1 MSVAFAQV
9 PQRSPRFVR
18 WFFVLS
24 VVSTVVILWASNVFL
39 TARFT
44 ETLRNQAVLR
54 AALYSGNIKS
64 VLQKHSVVPLLMS
77 QDPTLSAALQSNV
90 FTNTSQRLISFSEE
104 IGAASVFLLD
114 LDGRVVAGSDRRT
127 IGESL
132 KEEAYF
138 VRALR
143 DSGTVFS
150 ATSPDDTAYRFYFAQ
165 KVEYG
170 PAALGVIVVEV
181 DLRKQE
187 ELWRNIG
194 LQVALT
200 DSQGEVLLAS
210 EVLWRRQT
218 LQEILIETNLPT
230 TSQRVWGAFQPAP
243 TSDFVYISGERLF
256 ASEAA
261 VGFRG
266 WKVNYFASTQ
276 NVAARV
282 NAILA
287 LEIMALALFAALVI
301 FVLSRRTAQ
310 ESVRVIRE
318 STELRSLNARLSS
331 EVEQR
336 QMAEQNL
343 QSAEQNLEQA
353 SKLAALGQMS
363 AAVSH
368 ELNQPLAAMRT
379 YIAGAKL
386 LLSRNRID
394 EAKTSFQR
402 IDDLIGRMAAITKQ
416 LKSYARKSGDNPKRI
431 DMRDCVSAAFGM
443 MSPQLGRRE
452 VTITQNIPDEPMYVI
467 SDALR
472 VEQIIINLLRNALDA
487 VADVTEPRISVT
499 LSAES
504 DVCLRI
510 QDNGHGFEDPKALFE
525 PFYTT
530 KKPGEGVGLGLAI
543 SAGIATEMGG
553 RLIAQNATPLGAIFE
568 LHLPKAGQLK
578 KAAE

>member
-1 MSVAFAQV
+1 
-9 PQRSPRFVR
+9 VR
-18 WFFVLS
+18 WFIGLS
-24 VVSTVVILWASNVFL
+24 VVIIVTILWASNGYL

-54 AALYSGNIKS
+54 AALYAGNIKS
-64 VLQKHSVVPLLMS
+64 VLQKHSVVPLLLS
-77 QDPTLSAALQSNV
+77 QDPVLSTALQTES
-90 FTNTSQRLISFSEE
+90 FSTTSQRLISFSDE

-114 LDGRVVAGSDRRT
+114 LSGRVVAGSDRRT
-127 IGESL
+127 IGAFL
-132 KEEAYF
+132 KEEEFF

-143 DSGTVFS
+143 DNGTVFS
-150 ATSPDDTAYRFYFAQ
+150 ATSRDETAYRFYFAQ
-165 KVEYG
+165 KVESG
-170 PAALGVIVVEV
+170 LDVLGVIVVEV

-187 ELWRNIG
+187 ELWRDIG

-200 DSQGEVLLAS
+200 DSVGDVLLAS
-210 EVLWRRQT
+210 DVFWRRQT
-218 LQEILIETNLPT
+218 LQSILEETGLPS
-230 TSQRVWGAFQPAP
+230 TSQRVFGVFQQTPA
-243 TSDFVYISGERLF
+243 SDFVYINGERLF

-266 WKVNYFASTQ
+266 WKVNYYASTQ

-287 LEIMALALFAALVI
+287 LEVMVLALLVALMF
-301 FVLSRRTAQ
+301 FVLSRRTAM
-310 ESVRVIRE
+310 ESIKVIRE
-318 STELRSLNARLSS
+318 SAELRSLNARLSS

-336 QMAEQNL
+336 QAAEKNL

-379 YIAGAKL
+379 YLAGAKL
-386 LLSRNRID
+386 LLSRNRIE
-394 EAKTSFQR
+394 EASTSFQR
-402 IDDLIGRMAAITKQ
+402 IDDLIGRMGAITKQ
-416 LKSYARKSGDNPKRI
+416 LKSYARKSGDDPKKI
-431 DMRDCVSAAFGM
+431 DLRDCVEAAFGM

-452 VTITQNIPDEPMYVI
+452 VTITQDIPDVPVYVI

-487 VADVTEPRISVT
+487 VKDVTEPRISVT
-499 LSAES
+499 LSADS

-510 QDNGHGFEDPKALFE
+510 QDNGHGFDDPEALFE

-530 KKPGEGVGLGLAI
+530 KEPGEGVGLGLAI

-553 RLIAQNATPLGAIFE
+553 RLIARNATPLGAIFE
-568 LHLPKAGQLK
+568 LHLPNAGK
-578 KAAE
+578 ITEAAE

>member
-1 MSVAFAQV
+1 M
-9 PQRSPRFVR
+9 R
-18 WFFVLS
+18 WFIGLS
-24 VVSTVVILWASNVFL
+24 VIIVVVILWASNSYL

-64 VLQKHSVVPLLMS
+64 VLQKHSVVPLLLS
-77 QDPTLSAALQSNV
+77 QDPILSAALQAENFS
-90 FTNTSQRLISFSEE
+90 TTSQRLISFSDE

-114 LDGRVVAGSDRRT
+114 LNGRVVAGSDRRT
-127 IGESL
+127 IGEFL
-132 KEEAYF
+132 KDEEF
-138 VRALR
+138 FIRALR
-143 DSGTVFS
+143 DTGTVFS
-150 ATSPDDTAYRFYFAQ
+150 ATSRDETAYRFYFAQ
-165 KVEYG
+165 KVESG
-170 PAALGVIVVEV
+170 ADTLGVIVVEV

-200 DSQGEVLLAS
+200 DSVGEILLAS
-210 EVLWRRQT
+210 DVFWRRQT
-218 LQEILIETNLPT
+218 LQDILAETSLPSR
-230 TSQRVWGAFQPAP
+230 SQRVFDVFQQTP
-243 TSDFVYISGERLF
+243 TSDFVYINGQRLF

-266 WKVNYFASTQ
+266 WKVNYYASTQ

-287 LEIMALALFAALVI
+287 LEVMALALLVALMF
-301 FVLSRRTAQ
+301 FVLSRRTAM
-310 ESVRVIRE
+310 ESIKVIRE
-318 STELRSLNARLSS
+318 SAELRSLNARLSS

-336 QMAEQNL
+336 QAAEKNL

-379 YIAGAKL
+379 YLAGAKL
-386 LLSRNRID
+386 LLSRNRIE
-394 EAKTSFQR
+394 EASTSFQR
-402 IDDLIGRMAAITKQ
+402 IDDLIERMGAITKQ
-416 LKSYARKSGDNPKRI
+416 LKSYARKSGDDPKKI
-431 DMRDCVSAAFGM
+431 DLRNCVEAAFGM

-452 VTITQNIPDEPMYVI
+452 VTITQDIPDKPVYVV

-487 VADVTEPRISVT
+487 VKDVTEPRISVT
-499 LSAES
+499 LSADF

-510 QDNGHGFEDPKALFE
+510 QDNGHGFDDPEALFE

-530 KKPGEGVGLGLAI
+530 KEPGEGVGLGLAI

-553 RLIAQNATPLGAIFE
+553 RLIARNATPLGAIFE
-568 LHLPKAGQLK
+568 LHLPNAGK
-578 KAAE
+578 IKEATE

>member
-1 MSVAFAQV
+1 M
-9 PQRSPRFVR
+9 R
-18 WFFVLS
+18 WFIGLS
-24 VVSTVVILWASNVFL
+24 VVIIVTILWASNGYL

-54 AALYSGNIKS
+54 AALYAGNIKS
-64 VLQKHSVVPLLMS
+64 VLQKHSVVPLLLS
-77 QDPTLSAALQSNV
+77 QDPVLSTALQTES
-90 FTNTSQRLISFSEE
+90 FSTTSQRLISFSDE

-114 LDGRVVAGSDRRT
+114 LSGRVVAGSDRRT
-127 IGESL
+127 IGAFL
-132 KEEAYF
+132 KEEEFF

-143 DSGTVFS
+143 DNGTVFS
-150 ATSPDDTAYRFYFAQ
+150 ATSRDETAYRFYFAQ
-165 KVEYG
+165 KVESG
-170 PAALGVIVVEV
+170 LDVLGVIVVEV

-187 ELWRNIG
+187 ELWRDIG

-200 DSQGEVLLAS
+200 DSVGDVLLAS
-210 EVLWRRQT
+210 DVFWRRQT
-218 LQEILIETNLPT
+218 LQSILEETGLPS
-230 TSQRVWGAFQPAP
+230 TSQRVFGVFQQTPA
-243 TSDFVYISGERLF
+243 SDFVYINGERLF

-266 WKVNYFASTQ
+266 WKVNYYASTQ

-287 LEIMALALFAALVI
+287 LEVMVLALLVALMF
-301 FVLSRRTAQ
+301 FVLSRRTAM
-310 ESVRVIRE
+310 ESIKVIRE
-318 STELRSLNARLSS
+318 SAELRSLNARLSS

-336 QMAEQNL
+336 QAAEKNL

-379 YIAGAKL
+379 YLAGAKL
-386 LLSRNRID
+386 LLSRNRIE
-394 EAKTSFQR
+394 EASTSFQR
-402 IDDLIGRMAAITKQ
+402 IDDLIGRMGAITKQ
-416 LKSYARKSGDNPKRI
+416 LKSYARKSGDDPKKI
-431 DMRDCVSAAFGM
+431 DLRDCVEAAFGM

-452 VTITQNIPDEPMYVI
+452 VTITQDIPDVPVYVI

-487 VADVTEPRISVT
+487 VKDVTEPRISVT
-499 LSAES
+499 LSADS

-510 QDNGHGFEDPKALFE
+510 QDNGHGFDDPEALFE

-530 KKPGEGVGLGLAI
+530 KEPGEGVGLGLAI

-553 RLIAQNATPLGAIFE
+553 RLIARNATPLGAIFE
-568 LHLPKAGQLK
+568 LHLPNAGK
-578 KAAE
+578 ITEAAE

>member
-1 MSVAFAQV
+1 MTIALEHH
-9 PQRSPRFVR
+9 PIRSGRFVR
-18 WFFVLS
+18 WFIGLS
-24 VVSTVVILWASNVFL
+24 VIIVVVILWASNSYL

-64 VLQKHSVVPLLMS
+64 VLQKHSVVPLLLS
-77 QDPTLSAALQSNV
+77 QDPILSAALQAES
-90 FTNTSQRLISFSEE
+90 FSTTSQRLISFSEE

-114 LDGRVVAGSDRRT
+114 LNGRVVAGSDRRT
-127 IGESL
+127 IGEFL
-132 KEEAYF
+132 KDEEFF

-143 DSGTVFS
+143 DTGTVFS
-150 ATSPDDTAYRFYFAQ
+150 ATSRDETAYRFYFAQ
-165 KVEYG
+165 KVESG
-170 PAALGVIVVEV
+170 PDALGVIVVEV

-200 DSQGEVLLAS
+200 DSVGEILLAS
-210 EVLWRRQT
+210 DVFWRRQT
-218 LQEILIETNLPT
+218 LQDILEETSQPSR
-230 TSQRVWGAFQPAP
+230 SQRVFDVFQQTP
-243 TSDFVYISGERLF
+243 TSDFVYINGERLL
-256 ASEAA
+256 ASEAV

-266 WKVNYFASTQ
+266 WKVNYYASTQ

-287 LEIMALALFAALVI
+287 LEVMALALLVALMF
-301 FVLSRRTAQ
+301 FVLSRRTAM
-310 ESVRVIRE
+310 ESIKVIRE
-318 STELRSLNARLSS
+318 SAELRSLNARLSS
-331 EVEQR
+331 EVAQR
-336 QMAEQNL
+336 QAAEKNL

-379 YIAGAKL
+379 YLAGAKL
-386 LLSRNRID
+386 LLSRNRIE
-394 EAKTSFQR
+394 EASTSFQR
-402 IDDLIGRMAAITKQ
+402 IDDLIGRMGAITKQ
-416 LKSYARKSGDNPKRI
+416 LKSYARKSGDDPKKI
-431 DMRDCVSAAFGM
+431 DLRNCVEAAFGM

-452 VTITQNIPDEPMYVI
+452 VTITQDIPDTPVYVV

-487 VADVTEPRISVT
+487 VKDVTEPRISVT
-499 LSAES
+499 LSADF

-510 QDNGHGFEDPKALFE
+510 QDNGHGFDDPEALFE

-530 KKPGEGVGLGLAI
+530 KEPGEGVGLGLAI

-553 RLIAQNATPLGAIFE
+553 RLIARNATPLGAIFE
-568 LHLPKAGQLK
+568 LHLPNADKIK
-578 KAAE
+578 EAAE

>member
-1 MSVAFAQV
+1 M
-9 PQRSPRFVR
+9 
-18 WFFVLS
+18 LS
-24 VVSTVVILWASNVFL
+24 IIIVLWASNEYL
-39 TARFT
+39 TSRFS
-44 ETLRNQAVLR
+44 ENLRSQAVLR

-64 VLQKHSVVPLLMS
+64 VLQKHSVVPLILS
-77 QDPTLSAALQSNV
+77 QDPTLSVALETGNYTS
-90 FTNTSQRLISFSEE
+90 TSQRLIAFSEE
-104 IGAASVFLLD
+104 IGAASLFLLN
-114 LDGRVVAGSDRRT
+114 LEGRVVAGSDRRT
-127 IGESL
+127 LGEFFN
-132 KEEAYF
+132 EQAFF

-143 DSGTVFS
+143 ESGTVFD
-150 ATSPDDTAYRFYFAQ
+150 ATSPDKTAYRFYFAQ
-165 KVEYG
+165 KIES
-170 PAALGVIVVEV
+170 ATESLGVIVIEV

-187 ELWRNIG
+187 EFWRNIG

-200 DSQGEVLLAS
+200 NSRGEILLAS
-210 EVLWRRQT
+210 EILWRRQN
-218 LQEILIETNLPT
+218 LQTILDDTGLPST
-230 TSQRVWGAFQPAP
+230 TRRVLGVLQATPS
-243 TSDFVYISGERLF
+243 SDFVYISGTRLF

-266 WKVNYFASTQ
+266 WKINFFASTE

-287 LEIMALALFAALVI
+287 LEIMALAVFAALVL
-301 FVLSRRTAQ
+301 FFLSRRTAR
-310 ESVRVIRE
+310 ESLLVIRE

-336 QMAEQNL
+336 QRAEKNL

-379 YIAGAKL
+379 YLAGAKL
-386 LLSRNRID
+386 LLTRNRIE
-394 EAKTSFQR
+394 EATVSFQR
-402 IDDLIGRMAAITKQ
+402 IDDLIGRMGAITKQ
-416 LKSYARKSGDNPKRI
+416 LKSYARKSGDDPQKI
-431 DMRDCVSAAFGM
+431 DLRNCVSAAFGM
-443 MSPQLGRRE
+443 MSPQLGRME
-452 VTITQNIPDEPMYVI
+452 VTIKQNIQDEPAYVI

-487 VADVTEPRISVT
+487 AQEVTEPRITVT
-499 LSAES
+499 LSTDD

-510 QDNGHGFEDPKALFE
+510 QDNGHGFDDPESLFE

-568 LHLPKAGQLK
+568 LHLPKADQIK
-578 KAAE
+578 EAAE

>member
-1 MSVAFAQV
+1 
-9 PQRSPRFVR
+9 VR
-18 WFFVLS
+18 WFIGLS
-24 VVSTVVILWASNVFL
+24 VVMIVAILWVSNGYL

-64 VLQKHSVVPLLMS
+64 VLQKHSVVPLLLS
-77 QDPTLSAALQSNV
+77 RDPILSAALRAES
-90 FTNTSQRLISFSEE
+90 FSTTSQRLISFSEE

-114 LDGRVVAGSDRRT
+114 LNGRVVAGSDRRT
-127 IGESL
+127 IGEFL
-132 KEEAYF
+132 KEEEFF

-143 DSGTVFS
+143 ETGTIFS
-150 ATSPDDTAYRFYFAQ
+150 ATSRDETAYRFYFAQ
-165 KVEYG
+165 KVES
-170 PAALGVIVVEV
+170 ALDALGVIVVEV

-200 DSQGEVLLAS
+200 DTVGEILLAS

-218 LQEILIETNLPT
+218 LQTILEETGLPT
-230 TSQRVWGAFQPAP
+230 RSQRVFDVFQQTP
-243 TSDFVYISGERLF
+243 TSDFVYINGQRLF

-266 WKVNYFASTQ
+266 WKVNYYASTQ

-287 LEIMALALFAALVI
+287 LEVMALALLVALMF
-301 FVLSRRTAQ
+301 FVLSRRTAM
-310 ESVRVIRE
+310 ESIKVIRE
-318 STELRSLNARLSS
+318 SAELRSLNARLSA

-336 QMAEQNL
+336 QAAEKNL

-379 YIAGAKL
+379 YLAGAKL
-386 LLSRNRID
+386 LLSRNRIQ
-394 EAKTSFQR
+394 EASTSFQR
-402 IDDLIGRMAAITKQ
+402 IDDLIERMGAITKQ
-416 LKSYARKSGDNPKRI
+416 LKSYARKSGDDPKKI
-431 DMRDCVSAAFGM
+431 DLRDCVEAAFGM
-443 MSPQLGRRE
+443 MSPQLGQRE
-452 VTITQNIPDEPMYVI
+452 VTLTQDIPNGPVHVI

-487 VADVTEPRISVT
+487 VKDVTEPRISVT
-499 LSAES
+499 LSADS

-510 QDNGHGFEDPKALFE
+510 QDNGHGFEDPEALFE

-530 KKPGEGVGLGLAI
+530 KEPGEGVGLGLAI

-553 RLIAQNATPLGAIFE
+553 RLIARNATPLGAIFE
-568 LHLPKAGQLK
+568 LHLPNAGK
-578 KAAE
+578 IKEAAE